1 MSADLK
7 LSKVQKKGQVTI
19 PIEIR
24 KRLGIEEGDY
34 VTFIETDVG
43 VIVTRQEI
51 IGMAAL
57 DRIGEMLREQVRE
70 LYDVIESGRE
80 IRGDLIKE
88 KYGLSDD
95 DASVH

>member
-1 MSADLK
+1 MSADFK

-43 VIVTRQEI
+43 VIVTRQEV

-57 DRIGEMLREQVRE
+57 DRIGEMLREQGRD